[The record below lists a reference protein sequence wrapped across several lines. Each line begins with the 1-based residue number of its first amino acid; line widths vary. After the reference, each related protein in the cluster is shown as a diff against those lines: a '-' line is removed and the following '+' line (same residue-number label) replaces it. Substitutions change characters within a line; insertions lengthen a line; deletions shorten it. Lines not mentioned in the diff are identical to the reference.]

1 MIVSIHQPNYIPW
14 IGFFNKILSSDIYV
28 VFDDVQFPRGK
39 DYANRNQIKTNNS
52 KIWLTVPV
60 IGKSDLKPWN
70 QIKINKNGWVNKHL
84 TSIESFYKKAPYF
97 NEYYSEIKNIYLKD
111 HNLLVALTLDL
122 IKHFIKILNKE
133 TKIVLSS
140 SIKTDLKGLDKIL
153 YILKTLNA
161 TKYISG
167 DGEGSKR
174 YIDESLFKENNIEL
188 IWQNYKHPVYK
199 QQFNGF
205 IPYMSIL
212 DLLFNEGPNSKNI
225 I

>member
-111 HNLLVALTLDL
+111 HNLLVDLTLDL

>member
-97 NEYYSEIKNIYLKD
+97 NEYYLKD
-111 HNLLVALTLDL
+111 HNLLVDLTLDL